1 MKNITDESWR
11 EFWRW
16 LMNEL
21 RELRLRAY
29 IKYPDHCAHLH
40 GIGEDGFGRL
50 LRRRDAGVTREEIAD
65 RVEAMARE

>member
-40 GIGEDGFGRL
+40 
-50 LRRRDAGVTREEIAD
+50 
-65 RVEAMARE
+65 RVQQSFYKGLKPKHKGAAE